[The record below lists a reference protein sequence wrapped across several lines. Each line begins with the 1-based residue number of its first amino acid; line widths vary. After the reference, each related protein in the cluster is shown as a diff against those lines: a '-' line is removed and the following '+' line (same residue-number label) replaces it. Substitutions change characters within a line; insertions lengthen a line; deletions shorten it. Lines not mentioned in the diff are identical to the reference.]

1 VFVPQVS
8 LASTLTTIVAGAGA
22 AAAPTAPSKVS
33 GAKTLSKPL
42 VLQKDA
48 ASDKAILAAVG
59 GDENFGAL
67 ARAEGAA
74 LLGRCAP
81 LPRRQRERGRAHG

>member
-1 VFVPQVS
+1 MFVPQVS

-22 AAAPTAPSKVS
+22 AAAPTAPSTTKVS

-81 LPRRQRERGRAHG
+81 RRQRERGRAHG